1 MFRFLLLLLHLSH
14 VVHFVLRKCI
24 LHLPVQLTVVVVVV
38 VVVVVIIIIIMLLL
52 LLLYLVTG
60 IFPPGT
66 SLEPMVSPTAQ
77 T

>member
-38 VVVVVIIIIIMLLL
+38 VVIIIIIIIMLLL